1 MKLST
6 LIVGLQEIMAAQGD
20 MEVEVDFTDAVRSE
34 GWSAPLCM
42 VSYSERLENNEK
54 VLVLDAVYD
63 PDEEEEADNDDLG

>member
-1 MKLST
+1 MKLSV

-42 VSYSERLENNEK
+42 ISYSERLGNEEK

-63 PDEEEEADNDDLG
+63 PDEDDDDLG